1 MTFTNAAVRVRQFGL
16 AALLA
21 GATLA
26 LVATPAMA
34 HSELTSASPS
44 DGSTLTSAPT
54 QVVLTFN
61 ENIIAIGNQVS
72 VRDASGALVSD
83 GNPTVVDSTV
93 TQNLK
98 PLTYNGV
105 YAITYRIVSADGHPV
120 ERNLSFTLNA
130 AGLPTPTSSASP
142 GETTSSSKL
151 SVGVIA
157 LIVGGVF
164 LVAVVV
170 TVISVLA
177 SRGDSKDDTESDA
190 LDESTDAGAPKDD
203 APKDETPTT

>member
-1 MTFTNAAVRVRQFGL
+1 MTITNAVVRVRQLGL

-21 GATLA
+21 GAALA

-34 HSELTSASPS
+34 HSELTSANPS
-44 DGSTLTSAPT
+44 DGSTLTSAPS

-72 VRDASGALVSD
+72 VRDSSGALVSD
-83 GNPTVVDSTV
+83 GTPTVVDATV

-98 PLTYNGV
+98 PLVYNGL

-120 ERNLSFTLNA
+120 ERNLSFTLDVP
-130 AGLPTPTSSASP
+130 GLPTPTASANPNDTPKST
-142 GETTSSSKL
+142 GL
-151 SVGVIA
+151 SFGVIA

-177 SRGDSKDDTESDA
+177 SHGDSKDEETSGDEAAPVDPPS
-190 LDESTDAGAPKDD
+190 DESSSD
-203 APKDETPTT
+203 

>member
-142 GETTSSSKL
+142 HRWRS
-151 SVGVIA
+151 IP
-157 LIVGGVF
+157 GGGRRHGH
-164 LVAVVV
+164 LRA
-170 TVISVLA
+170 
-177 SRGDSKDDTESDA
+177 RK
-190 LDESTDAGAPKDD
+190 PR
-203 APKDETPTT
+203 